1 MIRGKVIPI
10 SLVLLR
16 KPNFLKV
23 SAYWALVGLLKETFR
38 KVGIRSK
45 TTDIGITFPLI
56 M

>member
-1 MIRGKVIPI
+1 MIREKVIPI

-16 KPNFLKV
+16 KPNFLK
-23 SAYWALVGLLKETFR
+23 ACTYWALVGLLKETFR

-45 TTDIGITFPLI
+45 TNDIGITFPLT